1 MGIVWWSG
9 YLETNINVKTMDK
22 IKTTHVGSLPRSK
35 KLSEIL
41 FKKDKNEL
49 FDQGELDKIIEE
61 DVNKIVKKQID
72 IGIDII
78 SDGEMSKIS
87 YATYVKDRLHGFSGE
102 SERRAPKDLDDFP
115 SYKEKIAKSGG
126 TPTYTRPCCTADLK
140 IKDTK
145 SLTKDISNLK
155 SALKK
160 NNHSQGFI
168 NSASPGVISNFL
180 PNKFYKND
188 DKYLE
193 ALSKMMKTEY
203 DEITK
208 NDLLLQIDCPDLALA
223 RHMTFKN
230 VSDEEFLV
238 RAEKQIECLNEAIK
252 DIDASKLRMHICWGN
267 YEGPHIHDIGLEKI
281 LPIALK
287 ANIQTYLIEA
297 SNPRHAHEWQVFENI
312 KLPNDKVIVPGVI
325 DSTSNFIEH
334 EELVKNRI
342 IQYSKV
348 IDKNQLM
355 AGSDCGFSTFAGFGN
370 VDENIVYK
378 KFESLVA
385 GAELASNAI

>member
-1 MGIVWWSG
+1 
-9 YLETNINVKTMDK
+9 MDK

-49 FDQGELDKIIEE
+49 FDQGKLDQIIEE

-126 TPTYTRPCCTADLK
+126 TPNYTRPCCTGDLK

-160 NNHSQGFI
+160 NNHPQGFI

-188 DKYLE
+188 DDYLE

-203 DEITK
+203 DQITN

-297 SNPRHAHEWQVFENI
+297 SNPRHAHEWKVFENI

-325 DSTSNFIEH
+325 DSTSNFVEH

-370 VDENIVYK
+370 VDEKIVYK

>member
-1 MGIVWWSG
+1 
-9 YLETNINVKTMDK
+9 MDK

-267 YEGPHIHDIGLEKI
+267 YEGPHLHDIELEKI

-348 IDKNQLM
+348 IDKDQLM

>member
-1 MGIVWWSG
+1 
-9 YLETNINVKTMDK
+9 MDK

-41 FKKDKNEL
+41 FRKDKNEL

-126 TPTYTRPCCTADLK
+126 TPTYTRPCCTGDLK
-140 IKDTK
+140 IRDTK

-168 NSASPGVISNFL
+168 NSASPGVITNFL

-188 DKYLE
+188 DDYLE

-203 DEITK
+203 DEITN

-230 VSDEEFLV
+230 LSDEEFLV

-287 ANIQTYLIEA
+287 ANIQTFLIEA

-325 DSTSNFIEH
+325 DSTSNFVEH
-334 EELVKNRI
+334 ENLVKNRI

>member
-1 MGIVWWSG
+1 
-9 YLETNINVKTMDK
+9 MDK

-325 DSTSNFIEH
+325 DSTSNFVEH

-348 IDKNQLM
+348 IDKDQLM